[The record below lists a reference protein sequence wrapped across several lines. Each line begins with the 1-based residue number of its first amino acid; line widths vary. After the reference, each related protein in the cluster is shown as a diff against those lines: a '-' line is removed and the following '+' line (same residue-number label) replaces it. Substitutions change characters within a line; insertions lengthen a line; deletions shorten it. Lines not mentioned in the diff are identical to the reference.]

1 MSMKGCNRVSRQVV
15 RAGRRGWSSA
25 RLAAGADACQPG
37 LTLDE
42 LVLEIAETQDDDSS
56 RVSLAGAPLP
66 WPDT

>member
-1 MSMKGCNRVSRQVV
+1 MHAK
-15 RAGRRGWSSA
+15 
-25 RLAAGADACQPG
+25 PG